1 MKALGTQSCLNPFN
15 PINYR
20 PPGSSVHGILQARM
34 LEWAAI
40 PFSRGSSQPREW
52 TQVSRMAGRFFTVW
66 ATWKPF
72 EPQPHVKQYEAR
84 NKSGILPALSSN
96 SSHRVKQTLNGSL
109 QAKWT
114 KKFNGAFQAKFS
126 RNWNEGLLK
135 LIGVLKGLRG
145 LRDTSA
151 AQLESEENFNW

>member
-1 MKALGTQSCLNPFN
+1 MKALGTQSCLNLFD
-15 PINYR
+15 PINYSSL
-20 PPGSSVHGILQARM
+20 GSSVHRILQARI
-34 LEWAAI
+34 LEWVAI
-40 PFSRGSSQPREW
+40 PFSRGSSQPRDW
-52 TQVSRMAGRFFTVW
+52 TQVSLITVW

-84 NKSGILPALSSN
+84 NKSVILPALSSK

-109 QAKWT
+109 QAKGT

-126 RNWNEGLLK
+126 RNWNEGLFK
-135 LIGVLKGLRG
+135 TDRSIKGLRG

-151 AQLESEENFNW
+151 AQLKSEENCNW